1 MRDVAVSA
9 VPLLHP
15 LLLGGELLCNN
26 NTREA
31 LREGPRGEEVRHS
44 AELSTKLP
52 AT

>member
-15 LLLGGELLCNN
+15 LLLGGELLCN